1 MRSPSLRKIA
11 CAPVDA
17 AVLVGTVFAAFAIR
31 FWYRADLIDDLTGL
45 YWKAALLVVVTEV
58 CLYYNDLY
66 SENVPQPTEL
76 LTKITI
82 ALASAMGLLS
92 VIYYLVPSVLLARGA
107 LLIQFALGCV
117 ALTLWRSLFYWAIG
131 RDVLTRN
138 LVILGT
144 GEFAVDLARAVMA
157 SNSKGQR
164 IVGFLGEDPA
174 LVGRSLFNP
183 SVIGTLDDLDALRQR
198 MRIDTV
204 VVALGE
210 RRGRLP
216 VESLMNCRAEGT
228 RVEEASSF
236 YERETGQVPVRS
248 LRPSSFIFSRTNNN
262 VRLVRAIKR
271 AGDFC
276 LALVGL
282 VLALPLLVLA
292 GLLIVLESGWP
303 IFYKQER
310 VGARGR
316 SFVLYKLRTMRQ
328 DAEKDTG
335 PVWAAATQ
343 VDPRISR
350 VGALLRKTRLDEL
363 PQLINVLKGEM
374 SFVGPRPERPY
385 FVEQLK
391 KAIPYYD
398 ARHSVRPGITGWAQ
412 TRFTYSSSVE
422 ETEKKLQYDLY
433 YVKNMRLSLDILIL
447 FDTAKVVLLGK
458 GAR

>member
-17 AVLVGTVFAAFAIR
+17 AVLVGALLGAFAIR
-31 FWYRADLIDDLTGL
+31 FWYRADLVGDLQGL
-45 YWKAALLVVVTEV
+45 YWKAALLVVVTEL

-66 SENVPQPTEL
+66 NENVPQPTEL
-76 LTKITI
+76 LTRITI
-82 ALASAMGLLS
+82 ALASAMGVLS
-92 VIYYLVPSVLLARGA
+92 VIYYLVPSILVARGV

-117 ALTLWRSLFYWAIG
+117 GLTLWRSLFYWAIG

-144 GEFAVDLARAVMA
+144 GEFAVDLARAVVA

-164 IVGFLGEDPA
+164 VVGFLGEDPA

-183 SVIGTLDDLDALRQR
+183 SVIGTLDDLDSLRQR
-198 MRIDTV
+198 MRIDCV

-216 VESLMNCRAEGT
+216 VEMLMRCRAEGT

-262 VRLVRAIKR
+262 VRLMRASKR
-271 AGDFC
+271 AADFC
-276 LALVGL
+276 LALVGI
-282 VLALPLLVLA
+282 VLSLPLLVLA

-310 VGARGR
+310 VGMRGR

-335 PVWAAATQ
+335 PVWAATQ
-343 VDPRISR
+343 ADPRISR

-422 ETEKKLQYDLY
+422 ETETKLQYDLF
-433 YVKNMRLSLDILIL
+433 YVKNMRLFLDILIL